1 MKEIDSDNNSNI
13 IPTDNLKT
21 NDSDT
26 NINEENVAP
35 AGVRERLMYLLKY
48 KRMSRT
54 EFARRLGLSI
64 N

>member
-48 KRMSRT
+48 IIR
-54 EFARRLGLSI
+54 
-64 N
+64 